1 MRRLKKFD
9 LSDPKS
15 KRLMLKWLKMSRD
28 AARESWKA
36 LAFPQGNMP
45 DARLKLRLKAAR
57 EEVMNAAIEID
68 KIMRAI
74 QRK

>member
-15 KRLMLKWLKMSRD
+15 KRLMLKWLKISRD

-36 LAFPQGNMP
+36 SAFPQGNMP
-45 DARLKLRLKAAR
+45 DARLKSRLKAAR

-68 KIMRAI
+68 KIMKEISSR
-74 QRK
+74 